1 MSADL
6 IGTIVGFIFTLAVF
20 SYLIGDNPLFR
31 IAVHIFIG
39 VTAGYVAALTLFNII
54 LPQLIVPM
62 LSGSW
67 EMRAFVALPF
77 LLGGFLLSKITPRL
91 SKLGNISMAYLLGVG
106 TASAVG
112 GAVFGTLIPQ
122 AQAASNSLTAAAGT
136 GIGGLLNGLLA
147 LIGTLATLIYFQ
159 FGAQARPVETLQR
172 NNLVE
177 WVGLVGQGFIAVT
190 LGVIFAGVF
199 SAALVALIERTEFI
213 WNFIRD
219 FILIQFS

>member
-1 MSADL
+1 MLADL
-6 IGTIVGFIFTLAVF
+6 IGAIVGFILTLAVF

-31 IAVHIFIG
+31 LAVHIFIG
-39 VTAGYVAALTLFNII
+39 ATAGYIGALTLFNII
-54 LPQLIVPM
+54 LPQLIMPM

-106 TASAVG
+106 AASAVG

-122 AQAASNSLTAAAGT
+122 AQAASNSLTNNTGT
-136 GIGGLLNGLLA
+136 GIIGLLNGFLA
-147 LIGTLATLIYFQ
+147 LVGTLATLIYFQ
-159 FGAQARPVETLQR
+159 FGAQARAGEMPKR
-172 NNLVE
+172 NNFVE
-177 WVGLVGQGFIAVT
+177 SVGMVGQGFIAIT

-199 SAALVALIERTEFI
+199 SASLVALIERTEFL

>member
-6 IGTIVGFIFTLAVF
+6 IGAIIGFIFTLAVF

-31 IAVHIFIG
+31 VAVHIFIG
-39 VTAGYVAALTLFNII
+39 VTAGYIAALTLFNII

-77 LLGGFLLSKITPRL
+77 LLGGFVLSKITPRL

-106 TASAVG
+106 AASAVG

-122 AQAASNSLTAAAGT
+122 AQAASNSLTSSAGA
-136 GIGGLLNGLLA
+136 GITGLLNGFLS
-147 LIGTLATLIYFQ
+147 LIGTLATLVYFQ
-159 FGAQARPVETLQR
+159 FGAQARPGETPQR
-172 NNLVE
+172 NNVVE
-177 WVGLVGQGFIAVT
+177 WIGMVGQSFIAIT

-199 SAALVALIERTEFI
+199 SAALVALIERTEFV
-213 WNFIRD
+213 WTFIRD
-219 FILIQFS
+219 FILIQFP

>member
-1 MSADL
+1 MTADW
-6 IGTIVGFIFTLAVF
+6 IGAIVGFVFTLAVF

-31 IAVHIFIG
+31 VAIHIFIG
-39 VTAGYVAALTLFNII
+39 VTAGYIAALTLFNII

-62 LSGSW
+62 LFGSW
-67 EMRAFVALPF
+67 ELRAFVTLPF

-106 TASAVG
+106 AASAIG

-122 AQAASNSLTAAAGT
+122 AQIASNSLVGDS
-136 GIGGLLNGLLA
+136 GSGLVGFVNGLLA
-147 LIGTLATLIYFQ
+147 LIGALSTLIYFQ
-159 FGAQARPVETLQR
+159 FGAQARPGETPQR

-177 WVGLVGQGFIAVT
+177 WIGMVGQGFIAIT

-199 SAALVALIERTEFI
+199 SAALVALIERTESI